1 MKSSAKATC
10 IGLTAPVFWGTTVG
24 LVRNITEEFSLSA
37 GLAILYATTVAY
49 LLFVL
54 GVPKIK
60 KMPLKYLLFGTPLS
74 NACSILFCVSM
85 YLCKNEQQTVEVGMV
100 NYMWP
105 CLVVFLSIFI
115 NNQKVR
121 WWIYTG
127 MLVSF
132 AGIAIVLG
140 GERGLD
146 IAEISHN
153 VSTNPVPYIS
163 AFLGALAWGL
173 FSNLT
178 KRWHVEENPTVLI
191 FAVDFVIFAI
201 LWACGYGSVSNATA
215 AGWTSV
221 VLGAIAIGSGYA
233 AWNYGIARGNM
244 TYIAIASYFTP
255 VLSCVFA
262 SLWIGASLGASLMTG
277 VGVLVVGSLMCWSS
291 AQFAK

>member
-1 MKSSAKATC
+1 M
-10 IGLTAPVFWGTTVG
+10 GLTAPVFWGTTVG
-24 LVRNITEEFSLSA
+24 LVRDITEEFSLSA
-37 GLAILYATTVAY
+37 GLAILYAVTVAY
-49 LLFVL
+49 LLLVL
-54 GVPKIK
+54 GVPKIER
-60 KMPLKYLLFGTPLS
+60 MPLKYLLFGIPLS

-115 NNQKVR
+115 NSQKVR
-121 WWIYTG
+121 WWIYPG
-127 MLVSF
+127 MAVSF
-132 AGIAIVLG
+132 AGIAMVLG

-173 FSNLT
+173 FSLD
-178 KRWHVEENPTVLI
+178 
-191 FAVDFVIFAI
+191 FAIFAI
-201 LWACGYGSVSNATA
+201 LWACGYGSVSNASAT
-215 AGWTSV
+215 GWISV
-221 VLGAIAIGSGYA
+221 LLGAIAIGSGYA

-262 SLWIGASLGASLMTG
+262 SLWIGAKLGTSLLTG